1 MTNKYRWRV
10 YSFVVGFR
18 VFLTFR
24 IRKIKRIYIK
34 KEFLKNGT
42 NLPRPSAKGVST
54 IKTDF
59 KRMSQEEF
67 ARYED
72 MAIDGRLIYDEY
84 PAEEYKYFSQLS
96 RLGYK
101 NRHDG
106 WSKEICEDKQAE
118 YKREYLHSKERNGRF
133 FRQACIMQEN
143 IRRGQTTVWKINK
156 TQDMEEKLTYAL
168 QALEL
173 ILCDEGLAKHNGV
186 NIPEYAGCEY
196 CNGVTEWSE
205 KLGADGKEVRFEFC
219 PVCGRMIEEG

>member
-1 MTNKYRWRV
+1 MTGCDGLT
-10 YSFVVGFR
+10 GFSN
-18 VFLTFR
+18 LSYK
-24 IRKIKRIYIK
+24 KIKRIYIK
-34 KEFLKNGT
+34 KEFLKNGINSSQPVT
-42 NLPRPSAKGVST
+42 EGVII

-101 NRHDG
+101 NRHEG

-118 YKREYLHSKERNGRF
+118 YKREYLHSKERNGRL

-156 TQDMEEKLTYAL
+156 TQDREEKLTYAL

-186 NIPEYAGCEY
+186 NIPEYVGCEY
-196 CNGVTEWSE
+196 CNGVT
-205 KLGADGKEVRFEFC
+205 
-219 PVCGRMIEEG
+219 

>member
-1 MTNKYRWRV
+1 MTGCDGLT
-10 YSFVVGFR
+10 GFSN
-18 VFLTFR
+18 LSYK
-24 IRKIKRIYIK
+24 KIKEYIYIERVLEK
-34 KEFLKNGT
+34 RHKLVTTRHRG
-42 NLPRPSAKGVST
+42 GII

-96 RLGYK
+96 KLGYK
-101 NRHDG
+101 NRHEG

-156 TQDMEEKLTYAL
+156 TQDREEKLTYAL

-173 ILCDEGLAKHNGV
+173 ILCDEGLAKHNDV
-186 NIPEYAGCEY
+186 TIPEYAGCEY

>member
-1 MTNKYRWRV
+1 MT
-10 YSFVVGFR
+10 GFSN
-18 VFLTFR
+18 LSHE
-24 IRKIKRIYIK
+24 KIKEYIY
-34 KEFLKNGT
+34 KERVLEKRHKLVTTRHRG
-42 NLPRPSAKGVST
+42 GII

-84 PAEEYKYFSQLS
+84 PVEEYKYFSQLS

-101 NRHDG
+101 NRHEG

-156 TQDMEEKLTYAL
+156 TQDREEKLTYAL

>member
-1 MTNKYRWRV
+1 MGCDGLT
-10 YSFVVGFR
+10 GFSN
-18 VFLTFR
+18 LSYK
-24 IRKIKRIYIK
+24 KIKRIYIK
-34 KEFLKNGT
+34 KEFLKNGINSSQPVT
-42 NLPRPSAKGVST
+42 EGGII
-54 IKTDF
+54 IKIDF

-96 RLGYK
+96 KLGYK
-101 NRHDG
+101 NRHEG

-156 TQDMEEKLTYAL
+156 TQDREEKLTYAL

-205 KLGADGKEVRFEFC
+205 KLGADGKEVSFEFC
-219 PVCGRMIEEG
+219 PVCGRIIEEG

>member
-1 MTNKYRWRV
+1 M
-10 YSFVVGFR
+10 
-18 VFLTFR
+18 
-24 IRKIKRIYIK
+24 
-34 KEFLKNGT
+34 KNGT

-54 IKTDF
+54 IKIDF

-67 ARYED
+67 VRYED

-101 NRHDG
+101 NRHEG

-156 TQDMEEKLTYAL
+156 ASDPAEKLEYAL

-173 ILCDEGLAKHNGV
+173 ILCDEGFAKHNGV
-186 NIPEYAGCEY
+186 NLPEYAGCEY

-205 KLGADGKEVRFEFC
+205 KLGADGKEIRFEFC

>member
-1 MTNKYRWRV
+1 M
-10 YSFVVGFR
+10 VGFR
-18 VFLTFR
+18 FFLTFR

-54 IKTDF
+54 IKIDF

-101 NRHDG
+101 NRHEG

-118 YKREYLHSKERNGRF
+118 
-133 FRQACIMQEN
+133 
-143 IRRGQTTVWKINK
+143 
-156 TQDMEEKLTYAL
+156 
-168 QALEL
+168 
-173 ILCDEGLAKHNGV
+173 
-186 NIPEYAGCEY
+186 
-196 CNGVTEWSE
+196 
-205 KLGADGKEVRFEFC
+205 
-219 PVCGRMIEEG
+219 

>member
-1 MTNKYRWRV
+1 
-10 YSFVVGFR
+10 
-18 VFLTFR
+18 
-24 IRKIKRIYIK
+24 
-34 KEFLKNGT
+34 
-42 NLPRPSAKGVST
+42 
-54 IKTDF
+54 
-59 KRMSQEEF
+59 MSQEEF

-101 NRHDG
+101 NRHEG

-118 YKREYLHSKERNGRF
+118 YKREYLHSKEQNGRF

-156 TQDMEEKLTYAL
+156 TQDREEKLTYAL

-173 ILCDEGLAKHNGV
+173 ILCDEGLAKHNGAS
-186 NIPEYAGCEY
+186 IPEYTGCEY
-196 CNGVTEWSE
+196 CNGVTEWIE

>member
-1 MTNKYRWRV
+1 MTGCDGLT
-10 YSFVVGFR
+10 GFSN
-18 VFLTFR
+18 LSYK
-24 IRKIKRIYIK
+24 KIKEYIYIERVLEK
-34 KEFLKNGT
+34 RHKLVTTRHRG
-42 NLPRPSAKGVST
+42 GII

-96 RLGYK
+96 KLGYK
-101 NRHDG
+101 NRHEG

-156 TQDMEEKLTYAL
+156 TQDREEKLTYAL

-186 NIPEYAGCEY
+186 NLPEYAGCEY

>member
-1 MTNKYRWRV
+1 
-10 YSFVVGFR
+10 
-18 VFLTFR
+18 
-24 IRKIKRIYIK
+24 
-34 KEFLKNGT
+34 
-42 NLPRPSAKGVST
+42 
-54 IKTDF
+54 
-59 KRMSQEEF
+59 MSQEEF

-101 NRHDG
+101 NRHEG

-156 TQDMEEKLTYAL
+156 TQDREEKLTYAL

-196 CNGVTEWSE
+196 CNGVTEWCE

>member
-1 MTNKYRWRV
+1 MA
-10 YSFVVGFR
+10 SFSN
-18 VFLTFR
+18 LSYK
-24 IRKIKRIYIK
+24 KIKEYIYKERVLEKRHKLVTTRHRGGIIIK
-34 KEFLKNGT
+34 
-42 NLPRPSAKGVST
+42 
-54 IKTDF
+54 IDF

-101 NRHDG
+101 NRHEG

-156 TQDMEEKLTYAL
+156 TQDREEKLTYAL

-186 NIPEYAGCEY
+186 NLPEYAGCEY

>member
-1 MTNKYRWRV
+1 
-10 YSFVVGFR
+10 
-18 VFLTFR
+18 
-24 IRKIKRIYIK
+24 
-34 KEFLKNGT
+34 
-42 NLPRPSAKGVST
+42 
-54 IKTDF
+54 
-59 KRMSQEEF
+59 MSQEEF

-101 NRHDG
+101 NRHEG

-156 TQDMEEKLTYAL
+156 TQDREEKLTYAL

-219 PVCGRMIEEG
+219 PVCRRMIEEG

>member
-1 MTNKYRWRV
+1 MTGCDGLT
-10 YSFVVGFR
+10 GFSN
-18 VFLTFR
+18 LSYK
-24 IRKIKRIYIK
+24 KIKEYIY
-34 KEFLKNGT
+34 KERVLEKRHKLVTTRHRG
-42 NLPRPSAKGVST
+42 GII

-101 NRHDG
+101 NRHEG

-156 TQDMEEKLTYAL
+156 TQDREEKLTYAL

-173 ILCDEGLAKHNGV
+173 ILCDEGLAKHNDV
-186 NIPEYAGCEY
+186 TIPEYAGCEY

>member
-1 MTNKYRWRV
+1 MTSILLRNISISRSYQDLATRTGMRA
-10 YSFVVGFR
+10 GQ
-18 VFLTFR
+18 
-24 IRKIKRIYIK
+24 KRY
-34 KEFLKNGT
+34 
-42 NLPRPSAKGVST
+42 
-54 IKTDF
+54 
-59 KRMSQEEF
+59 
-67 ARYED
+67 AR
-72 MAIDGRLIYDEY
+72 
-84 PAEEYKYFSQLS
+84 
-96 RLGYK
+96 
-101 NRHDG
+101 
-106 WSKEICEDKQAE
+106 KQAE

-156 TQDMEEKLTYAL
+156 TQDREEKLTYAL

-186 NIPEYAGCEY
+186 NLPEYAGCEY

>member
-1 MTNKYRWRV
+1 
-10 YSFVVGFR
+10 
-18 VFLTFR
+18 
-24 IRKIKRIYIK
+24 
-34 KEFLKNGT
+34 
-42 NLPRPSAKGVST
+42 
-54 IKTDF
+54 
-59 KRMSQEEF
+59 MSQEEF

-84 PAEEYKYFSQLS
+84 PAEEYKSFSQLS

-101 NRHDG
+101 NRHEG

-156 TQDMEEKLTYAL
+156 TQDREEKLVYAL

-173 ILCDEGLAKHNGV
+173 ILCDEGLAEHNGV

>member
-1 MTNKYRWRV
+1 
-10 YSFVVGFR
+10 
-18 VFLTFR
+18 
-24 IRKIKRIYIK
+24 
-34 KEFLKNGT
+34 
-42 NLPRPSAKGVST
+42 
-54 IKTDF
+54 
-59 KRMSQEEF
+59 MSQEEF

-101 NRHDG
+101 NRHEG

-156 TQDMEEKLTYAL
+156 ASDPAEKLEYAL

-186 NIPEYAGCEY
+186 SIPEYTGCEY
-196 CNGVTEWSE
+196 CKDNQAVFHQRYIG
-205 KLGADGKEVRFEFC
+205 
-219 PVCGRMIEEG
+219 EEDSSQLYFQRLQNCAENVSQWL

>member
-1 MTNKYRWRV
+1 
-10 YSFVVGFR
+10 
-18 VFLTFR
+18 
-24 IRKIKRIYIK
+24 
-34 KEFLKNGT
+34 
-42 NLPRPSAKGVST
+42 
-54 IKTDF
+54 
-59 KRMSQEEF
+59 MSQEEF

-72 MAIDGRLIYDEY
+72 MAIDGRIIYDEY

-96 RLGYK
+96 KLGYK
-101 NRHDG
+101 NRHEG

-143 IRRGQTTVWKINK
+143 IRRGQATVWKINK
-156 TQDMEEKLTYAL
+156 TQDREEKLTYAL

-186 NIPEYAGCEY
+186 NIPEYTGCEY

-205 KLGADGKEVRFEFC
+205 KLGADGNEVRFEFC
-219 PVCGRMIEEG
+219 PVCGRIIEEG

>member
-1 MTNKYRWRV
+1 
-10 YSFVVGFR
+10 
-18 VFLTFR
+18 
-24 IRKIKRIYIK
+24 
-34 KEFLKNGT
+34 
-42 NLPRPSAKGVST
+42 
-54 IKTDF
+54 
-59 KRMSQEEF
+59 MSQEEF

-101 NRHDG
+101 NRHEG

-156 TQDMEEKLTYAL
+156 ASDPAEKLEYAL

-173 ILCDEGLAKHNGV
+173 ILCSEGLAKHSGV
-186 NIPEYAGCEY
+186 NLPEYAGCEY

>member
-1 MTNKYRWRV
+1 MWRV
-10 YSFVVGFR
+10 VDRLRGF
-18 VFLTFR
+18 LNLSYK
-24 IRKIKRIYIK
+24 KIKRIYIK
-34 KEFLKNGT
+34 KEFLKNSE
-42 NLPRPSAKGVST
+42 NPPQPSTKGGII

-101 NRHDG
+101 NRHEG

-143 IRRGQTTVWKINK
+143 IRRGQTTV
-156 TQDMEEKLTYAL
+156 
-168 QALEL
+168 
-173 ILCDEGLAKHNGV
+173 
-186 NIPEYAGCEY
+186 
-196 CNGVTEWSE
+196 
-205 KLGADGKEVRFEFC
+205 
-219 PVCGRMIEEG
+219 

>member
-1 MTNKYRWRV
+1 MTGCDGLT
-10 YSFVVGFR
+10 GFSN
-18 VFLTFR
+18 LSYK
-24 IRKIKRIYIK
+24 KIKEYIY
-34 KEFLKNGT
+34 KERVLEKRHKLVTTRHRG
-42 NLPRPSAKGVST
+42 GII

-59 KRMSQEEF
+59 KRMSQKEF

-101 NRHDG
+101 NRHEG

-156 TQDMEEKLTYAL
+156 TQDREEKLTYAL

-173 ILCDEGLAKHNGV
+173 ILCDEGLAEHNGV
-186 NIPEYAGCEY
+186 NTPEYAGCEY

-205 KLGADGKEVRFEFC
+205 KLGADGKEVSFEFC

>member
-1 MTNKYRWRV
+1 VWRV
-10 YSFVVGFR
+10 VDRLRGF
-18 VFLTFR
+18 LNLSYM
-24 IRKIKRIYIK
+24 KIKRIYIK
-34 KEFLKNGT
+34 KEFLKNSE
-42 NLPRPSAKGVST
+42 NPPQPSTKGGII

-101 NRHDG
+101 NRHEG

-156 TQDMEEKLTYAL
+156 TQDGEEKLKYAL

>member
-1 MTNKYRWRV
+1 
-10 YSFVVGFR
+10 
-18 VFLTFR
+18 
-24 IRKIKRIYIK
+24 
-34 KEFLKNGT
+34 
-42 NLPRPSAKGVST
+42 
-54 IKTDF
+54 
-59 KRMSQEEF
+59 MSQEEF

-156 TQDMEEKLTYAL
+156 TQDREEKLTYAL

-186 NIPEYAGCEY
+186 NIPEYTGCEY

-205 KLGADGKEVRFEFC
+205 KLGTDGKEVRFEFC
-219 PVCGRMIEEG
+219 PVCGRIIEEG

>member
-1 MTNKYRWRV
+1 
-10 YSFVVGFR
+10 
-18 VFLTFR
+18 
-24 IRKIKRIYIK
+24 
-34 KEFLKNGT
+34 
-42 NLPRPSAKGVST
+42 
-54 IKTDF
+54 
-59 KRMSQEEF
+59 MSQEEF

-101 NRHDG
+101 NRHEG

-156 TQDMEEKLTYAL
+156 TQDREEKLKYAL

-186 NIPEYAGCEY
+186 NLPEYTGCEY

-219 PVCGRMIEEG
+219 PVCGRKIEEG

>member
-1 MTNKYRWRV
+1 VWRV
-10 YSFVVGFR
+10 VDRLRGF
-18 VFLTFR
+18 LNLSYK
-24 IRKIKRIYIK
+24 KIKRIYIK
-34 KEFLKNGT
+34 KEFLKNSE
-42 NLPRPSAKGVST
+42 NPPQPSTKGGII

-84 PAEEYKYFSQLS
+84 RAEEYKYFSQLS

-101 NRHDG
+101 NRHEG

-156 TQDMEEKLTYAL
+156 TQDREEKLVYAL

-173 ILCDEGLAKHNGV
+173 ILCDEGLAEHNGV

>member
-1 MTNKYRWRV
+1 
-10 YSFVVGFR
+10 
-18 VFLTFR
+18 
-24 IRKIKRIYIK
+24 
-34 KEFLKNGT
+34 
-42 NLPRPSAKGVST
+42 
-54 IKTDF
+54 
-59 KRMSQEEF
+59 MSQEEF

-96 RLGYK
+96 KLGYK
-101 NRHDG
+101 NRHEG

-156 TQDMEEKLTYAL
+156 TQDREEKLKYAL

-173 ILCDEGLAKHNGV
+173 ILCDEGLAKHNGA

>member
-1 MTNKYRWRV
+1 MTGCDGLT
-10 YSFVVGFR
+10 GFSN
-18 VFLTFR
+18 LSHE
-24 IRKIKRIYIK
+24 KIKRIY
-34 KEFLKNGT
+34 KERVLEKRHKLVTTRHRG
-42 NLPRPSAKGVST
+42 GIT
-54 IKTDF
+54 IKIDF

-101 NRHDG
+101 NRHEG

-156 TQDMEEKLTYAL
+156 TQDREEKLTYAL

-173 ILCDEGLAKHNGV
+173 ILCDEGLAKHNDV
-186 NIPEYAGCEY
+186 TIPEYAGCEY

-219 PVCGRMIEEG
+219 PVCGRKIEEG

>member
-1 MTNKYRWRV
+1 VWRV
-10 YSFVVGFR
+10 VDRLRGF
-18 VFLTFR
+18 LNLSYK
-24 IRKIKRIYIK
+24 KIKRIYIK
-34 KEFLKNGT
+34 KEFLKNSE
-42 NLPRPSAKGVST
+42 NPPQPSTKGGII

-101 NRHDG
+101 NRHEG

-156 TQDMEEKLTYAL
+156 TQDREEKLTYAL

-173 ILCDEGLAKHNGV
+173 ILCNEGLAKHNGV

>member
-1 MTNKYRWRV
+1 MT
-10 YSFVVGFR
+10 GFSN
-18 VFLTFR
+18 LSYK
-24 IRKIKRIYIK
+24 KIKKNIYKERVLEKRHKLVTTRHRGGIIIK
-34 KEFLKNGT
+34 
-42 NLPRPSAKGVST
+42 
-54 IKTDF
+54 IDF
-59 KRMSQEEF
+59 KRISQEEF

-101 NRHDG
+101 NRHEG

-156 TQDMEEKLTYAL
+156 TQDREEKLTYAL

-186 NIPEYAGCEY
+186 NLPEYAGCEY

>member
-1 MTNKYRWRV
+1 MTGCDGLT
-10 YSFVVGFR
+10 GFSN
-18 VFLTFR
+18 LSHE
-24 IRKIKRIYIK
+24 KIKRIYIK
-34 KEFLKNGT
+34 KEFLKNGINSSQPVT
-42 NLPRPSAKGVST
+42 EGGII
-54 IKTDF
+54 IKIDF

-101 NRHDG
+101 NRHED

-118 YKREYLHSKERNGRF
+118 YKWEYLHSKERNGRF

-156 TQDMEEKLTYAL
+156 TQDREEKLTYAL

-205 KLGADGKEVRFEFC
+205 KLGADGKEVRIEFC

>member
-1 MTNKYRWRV
+1 MTGCDGLT
-10 YSFVVGFR
+10 GFSN
-18 VFLTFR
+18 LSHE
-24 IRKIKRIYIK
+24 KIKKNIYKERVLEKRHKLVTTLHRGGIIIK
-34 KEFLKNGT
+34 
-42 NLPRPSAKGVST
+42 
-54 IKTDF
+54 IDF

-101 NRHDG
+101 NRHEG

-156 TQDMEEKLTYAL
+156 TQDREEKLTYAL

-219 PVCGRMIEEG
+219 PVCGRKIEEG